1 LITEEKVFK
10 DLKKL
15 DLLIFDDLGSEA
27 IGGNDDWIRSKIFEL
42 VESRS
47 GKPTIYTS
55 NLTHQDLPMTLGK
68 RVFSSLYDNTK
79 FIDLFYR

>member
-1 LITEEKVFK
+1 MITEEKVFK